1 MCTQNELS
9 AIMSGIIRSYQEA
22 YQENLR
28 QIYLYGSYARGDY
41 DSESDI
47 DLVAVVD
54 GDRAD
59 LQRNLRKVWDV
70 AAELG
75 LEYDIVVS
83 PTVIPK
89 SEFERFA
96 EVLPYYRNIRTEGVL
111 LYA

>member
-1 MCTQNELS
+1 MCTQNDLS
-9 AIMSGIIRSYQEA
+9 AITSDIIRSYHEA
-22 YQENLR
+22 YREDLR

-41 DSESDI
+41 DGESDI
-47 DLVAVVD
+47 DLVAIVD
-54 GDRAD
+54 GDRTD
-59 LQRNLRKVWDV
+59 LQQRLRSVWDV

-75 LEYDIVVS
+75 LEYDVVVS

-89 SEFERFA
+89 SEFEHFA

>member
-1 MCTQNELS
+1 MCTKNDLS
-9 AIMSGIIRSYQEA
+9 TITSDIVRSYHET
-22 YQENLR
+22 YRENLR

-41 DSESDI
+41 DANSDI

-54 GDRAD
+54 GERAD
-59 LQRNLRKVWDV
+59 LQQKLRKVWDV

-75 LEYDIVVS
+75 LEHDVVVS

-89 SEFERFA
+89 SEFEDFSD
-96 EVLPYYRNIRTEGVL
+96 VLPYYRNIRTEGVL

>member
-1 MCTQNELS
+1 MCTQDDLS
-9 AIMSGIIRSYQEA
+9 VIMSSIIRSYHEI
-22 YQENLR
+22 YREDLR

-59 LQRNLRKVWDV
+59 LQRKLRGVWAM

-75 LEYDIVVS
+75 LEYDVMVS

-96 EVLPYYRNIRTEGVL
+96 DVLPYYRNIRTEGVL

>member
-9 AIMSGIIRSYQEA
+9 AITSGIVRSYQET
-22 YQENLR
+22 YREDLR

-59 LQRNLRKVWDV
+59 LQQKLRKVWDV
-70 AAELG
+70 ATELG

-89 SEFERFA
+89 NEFDRFA
-96 EVLPYYRNIRTEGVL
+96 EALPYYRNIRAEGVL

>member
-1 MCTQNELS
+1 MCTKNDLTM
-9 AIMSGIIRSYQEA
+9 ITSGIVHSYHET
-22 YQENLR
+22 YRDDLH

-41 DSESDI
+41 DAESDI

-54 GDRAD
+54 GERAD
-59 LQRNLRKVWDV
+59 LQQKLRKVWDV

-75 LEYDIVVS
+75 LEYDVVVS

-89 SEFERFA
+89 SEFEDFSD
-96 EVLPYYRNIRTEGVL
+96 VLPYYRNIRTEGVL

>member
-9 AIMSGIIRSYQEA
+9 AIMSGIIRSYQET
-22 YQENLR
+22 YRKDLR

-41 DSESDI
+41 DGESDI

-59 LQRNLRKVWDV
+59 LQRKLRKVWDV

-89 SEFERFA
+89 NEFDRFA
-96 EVLPYYRNIRTEGVL
+96 EALPYYRNIRTEGVL